1 MTIMFEPTA
10 QYLPTSAQQWRH
22 FCTAV
27 TSEQIDL
34 ERCLSS
40 AVELLI
46 RGWGAQLAVV
56 RLATAAGSADE
67 ISAGSISTELR
78 SAMAEAE
85 RKIESQSATTV
96 SQTTATSTLI
106 SLPLIAGG
114 VRLGVLHTVVAEASI
129 IQDDLMLLVQM
140 LSNALARRTPVAPRA
155 RRITAQ
161 YLIDAQH
168 SITRTLATATSIEQ
182 AMPLIL
188 QTLCTALRWD
198 TAAFWSLDPL
208 TQQLSCSAEWT
219 NSSPQLV
226 TAAAHRAWAEQI
238 QTSAAPCWITDLAEQ
253 TVSSQSQIRSLC
265 GSRVASGSEQH
276 GVIMLLSRRRRPA
289 DPQLLK
295 LVATVSSQ
303 LGQFIALKH
312 AEQGIQRQNDAAIL
326 TLTTMSEGVIITND
340 QGLLEFVNPAFAAM
354 VGRSVDALLGQSAL
368 ELALAVDRPLL
379 EVVLDP
385 RYGELAHTSEIRL
398 THADGRLV
406 DTSITGVPRMNDTEF
421 AGAVALVIDQTARKR
436 TEAEAT
442 RLNEALRIERDRLLR
457 REIEVRTQIGR
468 DLHDGPVQ
476 QVAVAVMTVQYVRLV
491 MQYEPERLSDAL
503 DELLAQLQR
512 ATRDLRTVLY
522 ELRPLGIAEEGL
534 LSVLR
539 QYVARPRSS
548 LTPQIHLDAPSTLRR
563 LLPDHEAAV
572 FIIMQEAVNNARKHA
587 QANHVWLSLCD
598 DASALYAEVRDDG
611 RGFNVQET
619 QASYIQRDSFGLL
632 NMRER
637 AQLIG
642 GDCMINSQP
651 GQGTTVQLRIPFTDG
666 NSLTS

>member
-10 QYLPTSAQQWRH
+10 QHLPTSAQQWRH

-27 TSEQIDL
+27 TSEHIDL

-40 AVELLI
+40 TVDLLV
-46 RGWGAQLAVV
+46 RGWGAQLALV
-56 RLATAAGSADE
+56 RLPTAAGSADE
-67 ISAGSISTELR
+67 TSAGSISTELR

-106 SLPLIAGG
+106 SLALIAGG
-114 VRLGVLHTVVAEASI
+114 ARLGVLHAGVAETAI
-129 IQDDLMLLVQM
+129 IHDDLALLVQM
-140 LSNALARRTPVAPRA
+140 LSNALARHTPVAPRA

-182 AMPLIL
+182 AMPVIL
-188 QTLCTALRWD
+188 QTLCTALGWD
-198 TAAFWSLDPL
+198 SAAFWSLDPL

-219 NSSPQLV
+219 SSLQLV
-226 TAAAHRAWAEQI
+226 TVAAHRDWAEQI
-238 QTSAAPCWITDLAEQ
+238 YTSAAPCWITDLAEH
-253 TVSSQSQIRSLC
+253 TVSSESQLRSLC

-276 GVIMLLSRRRRPA
+276 GAIMLLSRRRRRA

-340 QGLLEFVNPAFAAM
+340 QGLLEFINPAFAAM
-354 VGRSVDALLGQSAL
+354 VGRSVDGLLGQSAL

-385 RYGELAHTSEIRL
+385 RYGELAHTCEIRL

-406 DTSITGVPRMNDTEF
+406 DTSITGVPRMNDSEF

-491 MQYEPERLSDAL
+491 MQYEPERLSEAL

-539 QYVARPRSS
+539 QYVTRPRSS

-587 QANHVWLSLCD
+587 QAEHVWLSLRD
-598 DASALYAEVRDDG
+598 DATALYAEVRDDG
-611 RGFNVQET
+611 LGFNVQET

-642 GDCMINSQP
+642 GDCMISSQP
-651 GQGTTVQLRIPFTDG
+651 GQGTTVQLRIPFSDG
-666 NSLTS
+666 NSLAS